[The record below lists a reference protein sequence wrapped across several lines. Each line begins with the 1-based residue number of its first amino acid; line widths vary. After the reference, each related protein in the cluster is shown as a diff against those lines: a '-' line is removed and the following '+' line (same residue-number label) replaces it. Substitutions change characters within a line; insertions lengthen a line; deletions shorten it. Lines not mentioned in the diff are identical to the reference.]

1 VGGVGGKCAGFLS
14 LSWNLLGGWG
24 GMALPR
30 NGEGQGV
37 PRNGE
42 GQGDT
47 GGVEEDFSLVL
58 FVLCGCWVCVGRT
71 EGD

>member
-1 VGGVGGKCAGFLS
+1 MGGVGGKCAGFLS

-24 GMALPR
+24 GMAL
-30 NGEGQGV
+30 